1 MCGLTTAKTPCFGA
15 PIINCGGTPLVCPA
29 FAGTC
34 RGAMLFEIICLKILS
49 MQPKTRYGLQF
60 RTLAFASTQ
69 VHFLGRVR
77 ALSIQRQNRRKS
89 TEAKLILIPKERVI
103 RLWNH
108 RQYQTSL
115 KTCGIVTYVSLAH
128 WLIRPAG
135 LPNYTYLLPNL
146 RSLGEG
152 FRDCNLTREASEIA
166 SGFYEALKL
175 RLLPRVN

>member
-60 RTLAFASTQ
+60 RSLAFASTQ
-69 VHFLGRVR
+69 VHFLGRVP

-103 RLWNH
+103 RLKP
-108 RQYQTSL
+108 QTISNFFEKL
-115 KTCGIVTYVSLAH
+115 VVLSPTSVLLT
-128 WLIRPAG
+128 G
-135 LPNYTYLLPNL
+135 L
-146 RSLGEG
+146 SGQLGSQITPT
-152 FRDCNLTREASEIA
+152 FFQI
-166 SGFYEALKL
+166 
-175 RLLPRVN
+175 